1 MPDEV
6 AAARS
11 DEVEVVRDGHV
22 IVVTIN
28 RPERMNALNQAAHD
42 TLRETWVSLHED
54 RSVRAIVI
62 TGAGDRAFCTGMDLQ
77 DHAARGGPRPSKP
90 NVHDEL
96 RQTPLRCGVWL
107 PTIVAVNG
115 VCVGGGFHFVADADV
130 VVAGSSAAFIDTHVT
145 VGQVTALEPIQLLP
159 RIGLGNALKLAV
171 LGRKGRISADEALRI
186 SLVDEVVE
194 PDELL
199 PRAIELA
206 QIAAAGSPAAIEASK
221 RAIWAALD
229 RPYREA
235 MQHGWELLL
244 AHREHPDSIEGPKA
258 FAEKREPKWQ

>member
-1 MPDEV
+1 M
-6 AAARS
+6 S
-11 DEVEVVRDGHV
+11 DEVMVEREGHV
-22 IVVTIN
+22 LVVTIN

-42 TLRETWVSLHED
+42 TLRETWTSLHED

-77 DHAARGGPRPSKP
+77 DHAARNGPRPAKP
-90 NVHDEL
+90 DVHEEL
-96 RQTPLRCGVWL
+96 RQTPLNCDVWL

-115 VCVGGGFHFVADADV
+115 VCVGGGLHFVADADV
-130 VVAGSSAAFIDTHVT
+130 VLAASTASFIDTHVS
-145 VGQVTALEPIQLLP
+145 VGQVTALEPIQLLA
-159 RIGLGNALKLAV
+159 RIGLGNALRFAV
-171 LGRKGRISADEALRI
+171 LGRKGRIGAEEALRI

-194 PDELL
+194 PEKLR

-206 QIAAAGSPAAIEASK
+206 EIAASGSPVAIEQSK

-229 RPYREA
+229 RPYKEA

-244 AHREHPDSIEGPKA
+244 AHREHPDSLEGPKA
-258 FAEKREPKWQ
+258 FTEKREPKWQ

>member
-1 MPDEV
+1 M
-6 AAARS
+6 S
-11 DEVEVVRDGHV
+11 DEVTIEREGHV
-22 IVVTIN
+22 LVATIN
-28 RPERMNALNQAAHD
+28 RPDRMNALNQAAHD
-42 TLRETWVSLHED
+42 TLRETWLSLHED

-77 DHAARGGPRPSKP
+77 DHAARGGPRPAKAD
-90 NVHDEL
+90 VHEEL
-96 RQTPLRCGVWL
+96 RQTPLNCDVWL

-115 VCVGGGFHFVADADV
+115 VCVGGGFHFVADADIV
-130 VVAGSSAAFIDTHVT
+130 LASSTASFIDTHVS

-159 RIGLGNALKLAV
+159 RIGLGNALRLAV
-171 LGRKGRISADEALRI
+171 LGRKGRISAAEALRI

-194 PDELL
+194 PEQLLARAMELAEIAASGS
-199 PRAIELA
+199 PGAIE
-206 QIAAAGSPAAIEASK
+206 GSK

-229 RPYREA
+229 LPFRDA

-244 AHREHPDSIEGPKA
+244 AHREHPDSLEGPRA

>member
-1 MPDEV
+1 M
-6 AAARS
+6 S
-11 DEVEVVRDGHV
+11 DEVTIEREGRVL
-22 IVVTIN
+22 VVTIN
-28 RPERMNALNQAAHD
+28 RPDRMNALNQAAHD
-42 TLRETWVSLHED
+42 VLRETWTSLHKD
-54 RSVRAIVI
+54 KSVRAIVI
-62 TGAGDRAFCTGMDLQ
+62 TGTGRAFCTGMDLQ
-77 DHAARGGPRPSKP
+77 DHAARGGPRPAKP

-96 RQTPLRCGVWL
+96 RQTPLNCDVWL

-115 VCVGGGFHFVADADV
+115 TCVGAGFHFVADADIV
-130 VVAGSSAAFIDTHVT
+130 LASTSAVFIDTHVS

-171 LGRKGRISADEALRI
+171 LGKHGRIGAEEALRI

-194 PDELL
+194 AAELMPRAMEL
-199 PRAIELA
+199 ADLCATGSPRAIE
-206 QIAAAGSPAAIEASK
+206 GSK

-229 RPYREA
+229 KPLKEA

-258 FAEKREPKWQ
+258 FAEKREPRWQ

>member
-1 MPDEV
+1 M
-6 AAARS
+6 S
-11 DEVEVVRDGHV
+11 DEVTIEREGHV
-22 IVVTIN
+22 LVVTIN

-42 TLRETWVSLHED
+42 TLRETWLSLKDD

-77 DHAARGGPRPSKP
+77 DHAARGGPRPAKDD
-90 NVHDEL
+90 VHEEL
-96 RQTPLRCGVWL
+96 RQTPLNCDVWL

-115 VCVGGGFHFVADADV
+115 TCVGGGFHFVADADIV
-130 VVAGSSAAFIDTHVT
+130 LASSTASFIDTHVS

-159 RIGLGNALKLAV
+159 RIGLGNALRMAV
-171 LGRKGRISADEALRI
+171 LGRKGRISAEEALRI

-194 PDELL
+194 PDRLL
-199 PRAIELA
+199 PRAMELA
-206 QIAAAGSPAAIEASK
+206 EIAASGSPGAIEGSK

-229 RPYREA
+229 LPFREA

-244 AHREHPDSIEGPKA
+244 AHRQHPDSLEGPRA
-258 FAEKREPKWQ
+258 FAEKRAPEWQ